1 MCMPGVARWA
11 YRPVPG
17 MARLLISRNELRRP
31 SDRVEGAVLV
41 TLAAAFLAAV
51 VAASFVG
58 AHMYHSQRA
67 ADARLRP
74 AVAVLVQS
82 GPTQILNG
90 SWQGP
95 ARLRAPHGRPP
106 AGYLSTVAAPRIR
119 HGAPRARGRG

>member
-74 AVAVLVQS
+74 AVAELGQS
-82 GPTQILNG
+82 GPTQRPNG
-90 SWQGP
+90 NWNVP
-95 ARLRAPHGRPP
+95 ARLPAPGR
-106 AGYLSTVAAPRIR
+106 
-119 HGAPRARGRG
+119 APRARYPCPVNTPRV